1 LRALIIKVEVNP
13 LGKAGQRRASEMKVV
28 EASAVIPLNPEETY
42 DALIGDQIQRLVEMP
57 SVKVV
62 AVEDYQMRPDDRRRT
77 GGGSLRA
84 GGGGLYLI

>member
-1 LRALIIKVEVNP
+1 
-13 LGKAGQRRASEMKVV
+13 MKVV